1 MCGYAETTLS
11 KPGIKMSDLNLKVL
25 RILLLCLVITGAAFV
40 QATAQTS
47 NIQFTS
53 ISSKD
58 GLSSNTVHAIL
69 KDKYGLLWFATEDG
83 LNKFDGTRFKTY
95 RHNTNDT
102 TSLETNEISTL
113 FEDTAG
119 QLWIGTVGGSLH
131 KYDRQRDCFMRIH
144 ARLKNK
150 PYNLINVK
158 AIDCDKNGKM
168 WLATFAGLSVF
179 DPVTLQLNKFETDM
193 QLPAALK
200 SGIILSVYRDGR
212 NRMWVGSKA
221 GLFRYEDASGH
232 FTAFLHNDADA
243 LSIVGNAVKAIAQDA
258 SGSLWFGTT
267 DGLSMLPVNGQGFKN
282 YKYSSKVA
290 DNSISS
296 NIIYTIAPKNKEEVW
311 VGTENGLDIIDPS
324 SGAIRR
330 FGPDSRNSFSLT
342 SKSIR
347 SILIDKQGIC
357 WIGTYQGGINKY
369 DENLTLFSLKRS
381 NPFDPNG
388 LSAPFVTSFADGVN
402 GNVYVGTDGGGLNL
416 FNPQSRL
423 LNHVPIKSKIDN
435 SNSGL
440 SILTLTKARD
450 GRLWI
455 GTYQNG
461 IFGYNPQ
468 TGSYQQYVKDGS
480 PGSLSS
486 NDVFCLLED
495 KRGKLWIG
503 TNGAGV
509 NVLDPVTKT
518 VDSKLP
524 DEILGPV
531 PPTLHNGFIRAFEED
546 RQGNIWIG
554 TNGGG
559 INIYNPETKHYTI
572 LQRSNKTFPSDK
584 VNTIHEDRRGVLWIG
599 TNDEGLVSVDEARKH
614 MRVYNE
620 RDGLPSNVILKVIED
635 RNGKIWVTTNRG
647 VSALD
652 DARKS
657 FVNYNSYN
665 GLQNNAFIQGAG
677 FAASNGQ
684 LYFGGADGF
693 NYLAPSDIK
702 INKNVPPV
710 LFTSLTIG
718 GKNITPADK
727 QHLDEDI
734 SVAEKFTV
742 DYKQSFAISY
752 VAVNY
757 TSPKQNHYAYR
768 LKGFEKEWIDA
779 GTNTTVY
786 YTNLNPGEY
795 MFEVKASNNDGVWN
809 NTGKSIKII
818 VKPPF
823 WLTWYAYLIYIASS
837 IGVLLYI
844 RHRGIQQLQQEF
856 KFEQEKREQER
867 LRELDQSK
875 IKFLTNLSHEFRTP
889 IALIMAPADK
899 LLSQPVDIQTSAQIN
914 IIKRNARRLLN
925 MVNQLLDF
933 RKLEEQELKLCTTEG
948 DVIAFLK
955 EVSESFRDLSEKKK
969 ITFVFNSGL
978 EGLLMRFDHDKLERV
993 LFNLLSNAFKFTP
1006 EGGKVMLNVYL
1017 RNDVQEV
1024 QPSSLMIEVYDTGIG
1039 IGANQQ
1045 AQIFERFFQSDQSPA
1060 ILNQGSGIGLSIV
1073 KEFVNMHRGSVN
1085 VKSEPGQGSTFTVEL
1100 PYEPVSLPMLS
1111 SLERLPEQSEIADIA
1126 ANNLETEGGE
1136 QPLLLIIDDNE
1147 EFRFYLKDHLKANYR
1162 IIEAA
1167 NGKEGWQQALAHHPE
1182 LIISDM
1188 MMPFMDGVELSKKLK
1203 ADKRTS
1209 HIPVILLTA
1218 STGEREQMHGLTSGV
1233 NDYLTKPFSF
1243 NILNAKIRN
1252 TLAFSRSLKK
1262 AYSKQL
1268 SIASPEVEIEQAGER
1283 FIKSVVDY
1291 VKSNLNN
1298 TQLSVEDLSRHVGM
1312 SRGSLY
1318 NKILEVTGQTPVEF
1332 IRTMKLEQ
1340 AALLLEKSDMNIA
1353 QIAYAVGFTTPNY
1366 FAKSFKSKYNM
1377 LPSEYLNLKRKT
1389 FEIK

>member
-1 MCGYAETTLS
+1 MRGSVKILR
-11 KPGIKMSDLNLKVL
+11 VL
-25 RILLLCLVITGAAFV
+25 LFCVITAVAASAGAL
-40 QATAQTS
+40 AQTS

-53 ISSKD
+53 LSSKD

-69 KDKYGLLWFATEDG
+69 KDKYGLLWFATDDG

-95 RHNTNDT
+95 RHNANDT
-102 TSLETNEISTL
+102 TSLETNEIAAL
-113 FEDTAG
+113 YEDGAG
-119 QLWIGTVGGSLH
+119 ELWVGVVGGSLH
-131 KYDRQRDCFMRIH
+131 KYDRQHDCFKRIR
-144 ARLKNK
+144 ARQKNK
-150 PYNLINVK
+150 SYNLINVK
-158 AIDCDKNGKM
+158 AIACDKSGKL
-168 WLATFAGLSVF
+168 WLATFAGLHVL
-179 DPVTLQLNKFETDM
+179 DPATSQINRFEADK
-193 QLPAALK
+193 QLPPVLK
-200 SGIILSVYRDGR
+200 NGITLSVYRDHK
-212 NRMWVGSKA
+212 NRMWVGTRA
-221 GLFRYEDASGH
+221 GLYRYDDAYGH
-232 FTAFLHNDADA
+232 FTSYLHNDADV
-243 LSIVGNAVKAIAQDA
+243 LSIAGNAIKTITQDA
-258 SGSLWFGTT
+258 FGNLWFGTT
-267 DGLSMLPVNGQGFKN
+267 DGLSMLSANEQAFKN
-282 YKYSSKVA
+282 YKYSSKNA
-290 DNSISS
+290 ENSISS
-296 NIIYTIAPKNKEEVW
+296 NTIYAVAAKSKNELW
-311 VGTENGLDIIDPS
+311 VGTENGLDIINTS
-324 SGAIRR
+324 SGNISR
-330 FGPDSRNSFSLT
+330 FGPDNRNSFSLT

-369 DENLTLFSLKRS
+369 DQNLTFFSLKKS

-388 LSAPFVTSFADGVN
+388 LSAPFVTSFAEGTN
-402 GNVYVGTDGGGLNL
+402 GNIYVGTDGGGLNL
-416 FNPQSRL
+416 FNPQTRL
-423 LNHVPIKSKIDN
+423 LNHVPIKSKLAN
-435 SNSGL
+435 VTPGV
-440 SILTLTKARD
+440 SILTLIKAKNN
-450 GRLWI
+450 RLWI

-461 IFGYNPQ
+461 LFGYDIK
-468 TGSYQQYVKDGS
+468 TGAYQQFIKDGS
-480 PGSLSS
+480 KASLSS
-486 NDVFCLLED
+486 NDIFCLMED

-509 NVLDPVTKT
+509 NVLDPVTGI

-524 DEILGPV
+524 EEILGQV
-531 PPTLHNGFIRAFEED
+531 PRTLHNGFIRAFEED
-546 RQGNIWIG
+546 KHGNIWIG

-584 VNTIHEDRRGVLWIG
+584 INTIYEDRHGVLWIG
-599 TNDEGLVSVDEARKH
+599 TNDEGLVSIDESRKYL
-614 MRVYNE
+614 RIFNE
-620 RDGLPSNVILKVIED
+620 RNGLPNNVILKVIED
-635 RNGKIWVTTNRG
+635 QNGKIWVTTNKG

-652 DARKS
+652 VAKKS
-657 FVNYNSYN
+657 FVSYNSFN
-665 GLQNNAFIQGAG
+665 GLQNNAFIQGAA
-677 FAASNGQ
+677 FAAGNGQ

-693 NYLAPSDIK
+693 NYLMPSEVK

-710 LFTSLTIG
+710 LFTNLTIS
-718 GKNITPADK
+718 GKTVSSTDK
-727 QHLDEDI
+727 SHLNEDI
-734 SVAEKFTV
+734 TVAEKFTV
-742 DYKQSFAISY
+742 DYKQSFALSY

-768 LKGFEKEWIDA
+768 LKGFEKDWIDA
-779 GTNTTVY
+779 GSNTMVY

-795 MFEVKASNNDGVWN
+795 VFEVKASNNDGVWN

-823 WLTWYAYLIYIASS
+823 WLTWYAYIIYIASA

-844 RHRGIQQLQQEF
+844 RHRGILQLQQEF
-856 KFEQEKREQER
+856 KHEQEKREQER

-899 LLSQPVDIQTSAQIN
+899 LLNQPVDIQTSAQVN

-933 RKLEEQELKLCTTEG
+933 RKLEEQELKLCTAEG

-955 EVSESFRDLSEKKK
+955 DVSESFRDLSEKKR

-1006 EGGKVMLNVYL
+1006 EGGKVMLAVYL
-1017 RNDVQEV
+1017 RTDAEQNQQGNLV
-1024 QPSSLMIEVYDTGIG
+1024 IEVSDTGIG

-1073 KEFVNMHRGSVN
+1073 REFVIMHRGTIN
-1085 VKSEPGQGSTFTVEL
+1085 VKSEPGQGSIFTVEL
-1100 PYEPVSLPMLS
+1100 PYDAVNLPLQSTPESLT
-1111 SLERLPEQSEIADIA
+1111 EQHDLTVTGI
-1126 ANNLETEGGE
+1126 ETESGE

-1209 HIPVILLTA
+1209 HIPVMLLTA
-1218 STGEREQMHGLTSGV
+1218 STSEREQMQGLTSGV

-1252 TLAFSRSLKK
+1252 MLAFSRNLKK

-1268 SIASPEVEIEQAGER
+1268 NIASPEVEIEQAGER
-1283 FIKSVVDY
+1283 FIKSVIDY

-1377 LPSEYLNLKRKT
+1377 LPSEYLNLKRKA